1 MTDTAGAPDAA
12 LVEAAL
18 IEEGAKKSALLWLT
32 VRGGPPRPVWHVWL
46 DGAAWLVTGRRA
58 DGVEQY
64 VEGLTGVDRVVVDVR
79 GKDKGGRLPG
89 WTARVA
95 VVPPGADGYDAGV
108 LALHGA
114 RLNAPDGEAQPERWA
129 RECDVVRLTPSG
141 PVLATTTDGGHAVP
155 IGSPAVTRGA
165 TPLDLSIGRR
175 RRRRG

>member
-18 IEEGAKKSALLWLT
+18 IEEGTKKSALVWLT
-32 VRGGPPRPVWHVWL
+32 VGARPPKPVWHVWL
-46 DGAAWLVTGRRA
+46 DGAAWLVVERRA

-64 VEGLTGVDRVVVDVR
+64 VEGLVDADRVVVDVR

-89 WTARVA
+89 WTGLVA
-95 VVPPGADGYDAGV
+95 VLAPGEPGYDAGV

-114 RLNAPDGEAQPERWA
+114 RLNAPDGEAQPQRWT

-141 PVLATTTDGGHAVP
+141 PALATTADDKRAVP

-165 TPLDLSIGRR
+165 PPLNVSIGRR